1 MLGIGRIKIWL
12 DKVIYE
18 NPNKAFRLEKIKQS
32 KLPNFEKY
40 AQSIVDDGC
49 VIIDQYFDK
58 VELEKLQN
66 EFRRLIVSREL
77 IPETK
82 SIVMRTKDLHES
94 ALFSEL
100 GFRRDF
106 IDFAEYYWGKP
117 IILFGTGGGRI
128 LPQKVDKDYDSYQ
141 WHHDAGRKL
150 LRVMILLS
158 DVPDDGQRMDYLLG
172 SHKIFRYKLD
182 NSRRKKEEV
191 EGKGTVMKCS
201 GKAGSI
207 VIFDTNGIHRGNR
220 NLGPER
226 DTWRYSYKAD
236 GALSI
241 EHSEPLKFS
250 PEVIPKLNQEQLRIG
265 RIKN

>member
-82 SIVMRTKDLHES
+82 SIVMR
-94 ALFSEL
+94 
-100 GFRRDF
+100 
-106 IDFAEYYWGKP
+106 
-117 IILFGTGGGRI
+117 
-128 LPQKVDKDYDSYQ
+128 
-141 WHHDAGRKL
+141 
-150 LRVMILLS
+150 
-158 DVPDDGQRMDYLLG
+158 
-172 SHKIFRYKLD
+172 
-182 NSRRKKEEV
+182 
-191 EGKGTVMKCS
+191 
-201 GKAGSI
+201 
-207 VIFDTNGIHRGNR
+207 
-220 NLGPER
+220 
-226 DTWRYSYKAD
+226 
-236 GALSI
+236 
-241 EHSEPLKFS
+241 
-250 PEVIPKLNQEQLRIG
+250 
-265 RIKN
+265 